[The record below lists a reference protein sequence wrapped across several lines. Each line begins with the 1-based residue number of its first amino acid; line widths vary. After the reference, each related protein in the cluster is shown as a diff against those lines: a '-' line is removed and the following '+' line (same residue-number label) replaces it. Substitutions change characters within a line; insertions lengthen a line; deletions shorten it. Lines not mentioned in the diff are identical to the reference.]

1 MSISHDA
8 LRNISVVGVVAIL
21 ALAAFLGFGGYK
33 YVGVTTELEK
43 TLKQLAET
51 EQEAEILQDHL
62 DAAEEELRQEK
73 AKMDAF
79 AKQVEEITGAVGIL
93 QQLQGTD
100 RELLQK
106 YSRTYFLSENYVPS
120 QLAFIQKRHTYN
132 SVDSQQIHAQ
142 VKPFLERML
151 DAAIS
156 VGNEMMVVSA
166 YRSAY
171 EQSQVNSR
179 YNVLYG
185 KGANT
190 FSAEQGYSEHQLGTT
205 TDLTT
210 SEIGTTFLGFENTD
224 SYAWLQRNA
233 YQYGFILSYP
243 KDNPY
248 YIFEPW
254 HWRFVGVEFATLLHD
269 QNRNFY
275 DLDQEEINKYL
286 LEIFE

>member
-1 MSISHDA
+1 MSISRDA
-8 LRNISVVGVVAIL
+8 FRNISVVGVGAVL
-21 ALAAFLGFGGYK
+21 VLFAFLGFGGYK
-33 YVGVTTELEK
+33 YVGVTAELEK
-43 TLKQLAET
+43 TLQQLAET
-51 EQEAEILQDHL
+51 EQEAEILQEHL
-62 DAAEEELRQEK
+62 DATEEELRQEK

-120 QLAFIQKRHTYN
+120 RLAFIQKRHTYN

-205 TDLTT
+205 ADLTT
-210 SEIGTTFLGFENTD
+210 PEIGSTFTDFEKTGA
-224 SYAWLQRNA
+224 YTWFLQNA
-233 YQYGFILSYP
+233 YQYGFVLSYP

-254 HWRFVGVEFATLLHD
+254 HWRFVGVEFAALLHD

-275 DLDQEEINKYL
+275 DLDQEEINQYL
-286 LEIFE
+286 LDIFD

>member
-43 TLKQLAET
+43 TLQQLAET
-51 EQEAEILQDHL
+51 EQDAEILQDHL
-62 DAAEEELRQEK
+62 DATEEELRQEK

-205 TDLTT
+205 ADLTT
-210 SEIGTTFLGFENTD
+210 PEIGSTFTDFEKTGA
-224 SYAWLQRNA
+224 YTWLLQNA
-233 YQYGFILSYP
+233 YQYGFVLSYP

-254 HWRFVGVEFATLLHD
+254 HWRFVGVEFAALLHD

-275 DLDQEEINKYL
+275 DLDQEEINQYL
-286 LEIFE
+286 LDIFD

>member
-1 MSISHDA
+1 MSISRDA
-8 LRNISVVGVVAIL
+8 FRNISVVGVGAVL
-21 ALAAFLGFGGYK
+21 VLFAFLGFGGYK
-33 YVGVTTELEK
+33 YVGVTAELEK
-43 TLKQLAET
+43 TLQQLAET
-51 EQEAEILQDHL
+51 EQEAEILQEHL
-62 DAAEEELRQEK
+62 DATEEELRQEK

-120 QLAFIQKRHTYN
+120 RLAFIQKRHTYN

-205 TDLTT
+205 ADLTT
-210 SEIGTTFLGFENTD
+210 PEIGSTFTDFEKTGA
-224 SYAWLQRNA
+224 YTWLLQNA
-233 YQYGFILSYP
+233 YQYGFVLSYP

-254 HWRFVGVEFATLLHD
+254 HWRFVGVEFAALLHD

-275 DLDQEEINKYL
+275 DLDQEEINQYL
-286 LEIFE
+286 LDIFD

>member
-1 MSISHDA
+1 MSISRDA
-8 LRNISVVGVVAIL
+8 LRNISILGVVAVL
-21 ALAAFLGFGGYK
+21 ALFAFLGFGGYK
-33 YVGVTTELEK
+33 YVVVTTELEK
-43 TLKQLAET
+43 TLQQLAET
-51 EQEAEILQDHL
+51 EQEAEILQEHL
-62 DAAEEELRQEK
+62 DATEEELRQEK

-79 AKQVEEITGAVGIL
+79 TQQVEEITGAVGIL

-100 RELLQK
+100 RALLEK
-106 YSRTYFLSENYVPS
+106 YSRTYFLSEHYAPS
-120 QLAFIQKRHTYN
+120 NLSYIEDRHVHSSN
-132 SVDSQQIHAQ
+132 GSQQIHSQ

-151 DAAIS
+151 DAAVSAGIDLK
-156 VGNEMMVVSA
+156 VVSA

-171 EQSQVNSR
+171 EQSRVNSR
-179 YNVLYG
+179 YNVIFG

-205 TDLTT
+205 VDLTT
-210 SEIGTTFLGFENTD
+210 PEIGSTFTDFEKTGA
-224 SYAWLQRNA
+224 YTWFLQNA
-233 YQYGFILSYP
+233 YQYGFVLSYP

-275 DLDQEEINKYL
+275 DLDQEEINQYL
-286 LEIFE
+286 LDIFD